1 MTDIKLSWLILGMVS
16 SEKNYWVGQH
26 SQGAMILI
34 CCAVE
39 TQRLLMDYF
48 KIQITTAQSR
58 LWELILKEIH
68 WNLTVERKDVE
79 ENE

>member
-1 MTDIKLSWLILGMVS
+1 
-16 SEKNYWVGQH
+16 
-26 SQGAMILI
+26 
-34 CCAVE
+34 
-39 TQRLLMDYF
+39 MDYF

-58 LWELILKEIH
+58 LWELILKEIP